1 MHIESKFY
9 KFQLLEKFVVQH
21 GIKAWF
27 DGKSWVFESF
37 LCNLHVWKSKKGNL
51 YLFVCLVQVW
61 LVIIHYTN
69 EIKPQVN

>member
-27 DGKSWVFESF
+27 DGKS
-37 LCNLHVWKSKKGNL
+37 
-51 YLFVCLVQVW
+51 
-61 LVIIHYTN
+61 
-69 EIKPQVN
+69 